1 MNIRTPLIILASL
14 TLAFT
19 GCSKHSPTAT
29 VPKNN
34 DLGIIEVSGG
44 KPSSHTLAD
53 GRVCTITPGVLSGGN
68 VSLTT
73 TINETN
79 ASGVKRSSLVFEAP
93 VDGRA
98 YTFEFDKSTVIT
110 VALQESK

>member
-1 MNIRTPLIILASL
+1 MKKHTSLVVLASL
-14 TLAFT
+14 MMAFV
-19 GCSKHSPTAT
+19 GCSKHSPTAA

-34 DLGIIEVSGG
+34 DLGFIEVSGG

-53 GRVCTITPGVLSGGN
+53 GRVCTITPSVMSDGDVK
-68 VSLTT
+68 LTT

-79 ASGVKRSSLVFEAP
+79 VSGVKRSSLVFEAP

-98 YTFEFDKSTVIT
+98 YTFAFDKSTIIT
-110 VALQESK
+110 VALRK